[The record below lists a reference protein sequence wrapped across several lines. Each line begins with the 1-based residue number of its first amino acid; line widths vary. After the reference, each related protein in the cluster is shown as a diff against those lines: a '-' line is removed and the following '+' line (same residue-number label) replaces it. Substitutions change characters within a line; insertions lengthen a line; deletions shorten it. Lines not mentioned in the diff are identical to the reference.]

1 MMRNAWFNVT
11 PGLATRVSRQ
21 YASSRSPI
29 TGPNLTSSDLEP
41 NFKLMASPGERTA
54 VALSQTLQAYYS
66 RLLEDLGPQ
75 GWWPACTRLEVVLA
89 AVLTQNTSCENAA
102 QALKSLPRARR
113 LSLTCLRRTS
123 QSELESLTTRCSTN
137 IMRCWWRWGS
147 AIANSKG
154 PNARD
159 VPWKSSCRAWE
170 RRERTGFRLYPL

>member
-1 MMRNAWFNVT
+1 MIRNAEVNVNL
-11 PGLATRVSRQ
+11 GCGQHGAQQYATRRV
-21 YASSRSPI
+21 PI
-29 TGPNLTSSDLEP
+29 PTPALTSSDLDL
-41 NFKLMASPGERTA
+41 NFNVMASPAEPKA
-54 VALSQTLQAYYS
+54 AALSQTLQAYYS

-75 GWWPACTRLEVVLA
+75 GWWPACTRLEVVLG